1 MTVGMARKGRPVS
14 RFWGVAGLLA
24 LAVLWEA
31 GHRAYG
37 ALILP
42 GLDQTA
48 AALLR
53 LSEEGRLVPALALTA
68 THAGLGWLAAVGAGV
83 AAGLFAGRSEA
94 ARLALQ
100 PVAVVLLGVP
110 AIAWGVLALL
120 WFGGGRAVVFT
131 VAVATAPFVFAA
143 ALEGAR
149 SLDGGLARMARV
161 FRTPTAARIRDVHGP
176 LMLSHLFPALA
187 STLAMSWKV
196 AIMAEL
202 LAGAGGIG
210 DGLAM
215 SRVQVDTAAT
225 MAWILVVVGV
235 LIAVDLALLRP
246 VQRRMW
252 LWRDAPG
259 SDAR

>member
-1 MTVGMARKGRPVS
+1 MARKAKPVS
-14 RFWGVAGLLA
+14 RLWGVAGLLA

-42 GLDQTA
+42 GLGQTA
-48 AALLR
+48 AAIVQLV
-53 LSEEGRLVPALALTA
+53 EQGRVLPALVQTA
-68 THAGLGWLAAVGAGV
+68 AHAGLGWLAAVVIGV
-83 AAGLFAGRSEA
+83 AAGFLGGRSEA

-120 WFGGGRAVVFT
+120 WFGGGWAVVFT
-131 VAVATAPFVFAA
+131 VAVAIAPFLFAA

-149 SLDGGLARMARV
+149 SLDDGLARMARV
-161 FRTPTAARIRDVHGP
+161 FRAPPAARVWDVHGP
-176 LMLSHLFPALA
+176 LVLSHLFPALA

-210 DGLAM
+210 DGLATA
-215 SRVQVDTAAT
+215 RVQVDMAT
-225 MAWILVVVGV
+225 MMAWILVVVGV
-235 LIAVDLALLRP
+235 LVAVDFAFLRP

-252 LWRDAPG
+252 LWRETPR
-259 SDAR
+259 SDAQ